1 MPNRAFRIV
10 GPSCLAL
17 VLLAGCSSKK
27 LDVGEKCLLNSDC
40 NSPLVCTI
48 GTCHMGC
55 RETRDCPAGQSCT
68 MAGGVGVCQLPAEA
82 ECSATVACGPLW
94 ICASDLRCRANCSTA
109 ANCAGGQVCV
119 QGFCADTQELE
130 VTTGELPQKQMLADA
145 AVPDA
150 AAGAEVDLD
159 LAESPDTSA
168 PDAPA
173 GPEVGPD
180 LAVDTAN
187 PLTAANL
194 IAAPQSLPF
203 GSVAVGQT
211 SKESAVMLVNIG
223 QEASGKLSFA
233 VDNSEFAIAAAATG
247 DCSSGATILR
257 PSESC
262 AIRVTLTPAG
272 TGARTGTLSFSAP
285 PGDSSVV
292 RLSGTGTC
300 AADTI
305 PDESGQCVLTA
316 GAEWVQR
323 GALLNWTSVA
333 SSADGN
339 RLVAAAP
346 GGNIYTSSDSGATWI
361 ARETSRSWTSVAS
374 SADGSRLLA
383 GSDASGSAGDLFT
396 SRDFGEN
403 WNPCAVPNRWKA
415 VASAADG
422 IHLFARSEDAAQG
435 DISLSTDGGTT
446 WTVAKQDVLGIGR
459 TGVAVS
465 ADGSRIMLP
474 DVTTGLRLSPDGG
487 TTWTTSGLG
496 LSWNAVAIS
505 GDGSLLIGATGASEG
520 YIYLS
525 RDAGVSWSQVGPA
538 QDWWS
543 VAASSDGKRLLAAAE
558 GGYLFHS
565 IDGGKTWNQRATAGY
580 WRAVASSA
588 DGTKLVAVA
597 SQGYIYTSSGPLP

>member
-17 VLLAGCSSKK
+17 LLLAGCGSKK
-27 LDVGEKCLLNSDC
+27 LEVGEKCLLNSDC

-55 RETRDCPAGQSCT
+55 RETRDCPAGQSCA

-94 ICASDLRCRANCSTA
+94 ICASDLRCRAECSTA

-119 QGFCADTQELE
+119 QGFCADTKELD

-145 AVPDA
+145 VVPDA
-150 AAGAEVDLD
+150 AAGAEVGLD
-159 LAESPDTSA
+159 LAESPDTWA

-180 LAVDTAN
+180 LAVDTAS

-211 SKESAVMLVNIG
+211 SKEGAVMLVNIG
-223 QEASGKLSFA
+223 QEASGILTFST
-233 VDNSEFAIAAAATG
+233 DNTEFAIAGGATG

-285 PGDSSVV
+285 PGDSGVV

-305 PDESGQCVLTA
+305 PDESGQCVPTA

-323 GALLNWTSVA
+323 GPLLNWTSVA
-333 SSADGN
+333 SSADGT
-339 RLVAAAP
+339 RLVAAAQ

-361 ARETSRSWTSVAS
+361 ARETSQSWTSVAS

-383 GSDASGSAGDLFT
+383 GSTGDLFT
-396 SRDFGEN
+396 STDFGEN
-403 WNPCAVPNRWKA
+403 WNPCAVPNSWRA

-422 IHLFARSEDAAQG
+422 IHLFARSEPLPAQG
-435 DISLSTDGGTT
+435 DISLSTDGGAT
-446 WTVAKQDVLGIGR
+446 WTVAKQDVLGSGM

-465 ADGSRIMLP
+465 ADGSMIMLP
-474 DVTTGLRLSPDGG
+474 DVTTGLRLSLDGG
-487 TTWTTSGLG
+487 NTWTTSGLG
-496 LSWNAVAIS
+496 LLWNAVAIA
-505 GDGSLLIGATGASEG
+505 GDGSLLIGATQGAG

-525 RDAGVSWSQVGPA
+525 RDAGVSWAEVGPA
-538 QDWWS
+538 QSWWS
-543 VAASSDGKRLLAAAE
+543 VAASSDGKRLLAAAD

-565 IDGGKTWNQRATAGY
+565 IDGGKTWNQRATVRS

-588 DGTKLVAVA
+588 DGTRLVAVA
-597 SQGYIYTSSGPLP
+597 PQGYIYTSSGPLP